1 MRSGFCGVFML
12 DSILLGIRVVLEPGN
27 LFFCFVGVF
36 LGTLVGVL
44 PGLGP
49 VGALSILLPVTLHMT
64 PVQALIMVAGI
75 YYGVQYGGSTTSI
88 LLNIPGEVSSIV
100 TCIDGYQMAR
110 RGRAGPALGMSAFGS
125 FIGGTVGVV
134 LLMIFAVSLVKVALR
149 FGPPEYFSLM
159 VVGIVLLTFLSS
171 KSKLKSLG
179 MGAFGLFLSTIGIDP
194 MGGASRFTF
203 GTYILMDGLGLVP
216 VAMGLFGIG
225 EILINIE
232 RSLKQDVY
240 ETKGLI
246 RNILPTRQD
255 WRDSRW
261 SILRGALIGF
271 FLGILPGGGAV
282 LASFA
287 SYTIEKRF
295 SKHPEV
301 FGKGAIEGVAG
312 PETANN
318 AGAQASF
325 VPLLAFG
332 IPCNV
337 VMALILSIFLIH
349 GITPGPLL
357 LKQKP
362 DIFWGLVMSMYL
374 GNIMLLILNLPLI
387 GLWVKILKVPY
398 VLLFPFI
405 IVFCVIGAYSLNSS
419 IGEIIIMIIFGVLGY
434 LLKKFEYDP
443 AVLVLA
449 MVLGPLMENAFR
461 RSLIIYQSSFSV
473 FLERPISLALLVI
486 AFLLL
491 IYPILC
497 KSKKISPAE
506 GG

>member
-1 MRSGFCGVFML
+1 ML
-12 DSILLGIRVVLEPGN
+12 DSILLGIQVVLEPSS
-27 LFFCFVGVF
+27 LLFCFVGVL

-49 VGALSILLPVTLHMT
+49 VGALSILLPVTLYMS
-64 PVQALIMVAGI
+64 PVQALIMVSGI

-110 RGRAGPALGMSAFGS
+110 RGRAGAALGMCAFGS
-125 FIGGTVGVV
+125 FIGGTIGIL
-134 LLMIFAVSLVKVALR
+134 LLMVFAVSLVKVALR

-159 VVGIVLLTFLSS
+159 VVGVVLLTFLSS
-171 KSKLKSLG
+171 KSKLKSLT

-203 GTYILMDGLGLVP
+203 GSFTLMDGLSLPP

-225 EILINIE
+225 EILINLE
-232 RSLKQDVY
+232 RDLRKDVF

-246 RNILPTRQD
+246 KTILPSMHD
-255 WRDSRW
+255 WRKSRW
-261 SILRGALIGF
+261 PIVRGSIIGF

-282 LASFA
+282 LASFT
-287 SYTIEKRF
+287 SYAIEKRF
-295 SKHPEV
+295 SRAPEQ
-301 FGKGAIEGVAG
+301 FGQGAIEGVAG

-318 AGAQASF
+318 AGAQGSF

-337 VMALILSIFLIH
+337 VMALLLATFLIH

-357 LKQKP
+357 LTQKP
-362 DIFWGLVMSMYL
+362 DIFWGLIMSMYL
-374 GNIMLLILNLPLI
+374 GNIMLLILNVPLI
-387 GLWVKILKVPY
+387 GLWVKVLRVPY
-398 VLLFPFI
+398 EVLFPY
-405 IVFCVIGAYSLNSS
+405 IVLFCVIGAYSLNSS
-419 IGEIIIMIIFGVLGY
+419 TVEVVIMIVFGMLGY
-434 LLKKFEYDP
+434 LMKKFEYDP

-461 RSLIIYQSSFSV
+461 RSLIIYQNSLFV
-473 FLERPISLALLVI
+473 FLERPISLALLAVA

-491 IYPILC
+491 YPLIWRRR
-497 KSKKISPAE
+497 KFIPVESAD
-506 GG
+506 